1 MQKIRTLI
9 IDDEKEA
16 RHGLQLMLVGHSSI
30 DVIGICDNGIEA
42 IHQINTL
49 QPDLVL
55 LDIQMPRVNGFQVL
69 NTVQKV
75 PPAVIFITA
84 HDEYAL
90 KAFEVHAI
98 DYLLKPFT
106 KRRLEEALAHAIR
119 ILPARS
125 PRQLMRIAGELGKE
139 DNGPGSAFSE
149 APSFPGKLVIKADGK
164 VHFLPYESV
173 SRVEAYDYYIK
184 VYTADRFYLVRDSM
198 KRMEQI
204 LPAGLFVRIHK
215 SHIVNSGYIA
225 QVSPLGNNDLE
236 VLLSTAETIRGSR
249 HYAAS
254 LKKWW
259 V

>member
-1 MQKIRTLI
+1 MQKARTLI
-9 IDDEKEA
+9 VDDEKEA
-16 RHGLQLMLVGHSSI
+16 RHGLQMMLVGHSSI
-30 DVIGICDNGIEA
+30 DVIGVCDNGIEA
-42 IHQINTL
+42 IHQIDAL

-55 LDIQMPRVNGFQVL
+55 LDIRMPQVNGFQVL
-69 NTVQKV
+69 NTVRKV

-106 KRRLEEALAHAIR
+106 KRRLEEALAHALK

-125 PRQLMRIAGELGKE
+125 SDQLMQIAGELGKG
-139 DNGPGSAFSE
+139 DNGPGHVFSE
-149 APSFPGKLVIKADGK
+149 APSFPGKLIIKADGK
-164 VHFLPYESV
+164 VHFLQYESV

-184 VYTADRFYLVRDSM
+184 VHTAERFYLVRDSM

-204 LPAGLFVRIHK
+204 LPGGLFVRIHK
-215 SHIVNSGYIA
+215 SHIINTGYIA
-225 QVSPLGNNDLE
+225 QVSPLANNDLE
-236 VLLSTAETIRGSR
+236 VVLSSGETIRGSR
-249 HYAAS
+249 HYAAT

-259 V
+259 A